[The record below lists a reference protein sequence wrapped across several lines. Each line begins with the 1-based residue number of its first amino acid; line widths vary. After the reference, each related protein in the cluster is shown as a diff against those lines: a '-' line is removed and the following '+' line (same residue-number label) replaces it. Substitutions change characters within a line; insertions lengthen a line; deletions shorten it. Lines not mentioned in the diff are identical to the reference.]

1 VSAAT
6 PNDRTV
12 NRRTATV
19 ARLAGSLIDVKAL
32 LHLAIAIWGCV
43 VVDRRAASGNGLAQ
57 HADDREVQRINLSG
71 AQRARRGE
79 RMDLRAPERLVGID
93 VADAHDAALVKKQ
106 ALDACRPMPNQR
118 AKGAGGK
125 RRGERLNT
133 MASEE
138 RRRVRVKA

>member
-1 VSAAT
+1 
-6 PNDRTV
+6 V

-43 VVDRRAASGNGLAQ
+43 VVDRGAASGNGLAQ
-57 HADDREVQRINLSG
+57 HADDREVQRVDLNWT
-71 AQRARRGE
+71 QRARRGE
-79 RMDLRAPERLVGID
+79 RMDLCAPERLVGVD

-118 AKGAGGK
+118 AKGGG
-125 RRGERLNT
+125 GERGCKWLNA
-133 MASEE
+133 MVGEE
-138 RRRVRVKA
+138 RRRMRVEA